1 MITIGGMLF
10 CLHMLDYDYVFSF
23 CVYVFLVCTHL
34 SLKPPDKF
42 RGYQAIHEG
51 HLDVHEDERVVPIP
65 FSPLVL
71 LVSRHTLLP
80 IAGDIDDIS

>member
-10 CLHMLDYDYVFSF
+10 CIRMLDMIMFSRFVFLF
-23 CVYVFLVCTHL
+23 FLVCTHL
-34 SLKPPDKF
+34 SLEPPDKF

-51 HLDVHEDERVVPIP
+51 HLDVHEDERVVPNIS
-65 FSPLVL
+65 SPLVL